1 MVLLGTIDTFYIL
14 NLNLTVILTTSIT
27 DKKNVNFQGLI
38 FLNCADF
45 NYKLVINSTCTLYFV
60 NMEPLYGFNEN
71 RVLNENSE
79 KAFMIILTSYSL
91 ILLILDF
98 ETPKKHFLLLVLYF
112 L

>member
-45 NYKLVINSTCTLYFV
+45 NY
-60 NMEPLYGFNEN
+60 
-71 RVLNENSE
+71 
-79 KAFMIILTSYSL
+79 
-91 ILLILDF
+91 
-98 ETPKKHFLLLVLYF
+98 
-112 L
+112 